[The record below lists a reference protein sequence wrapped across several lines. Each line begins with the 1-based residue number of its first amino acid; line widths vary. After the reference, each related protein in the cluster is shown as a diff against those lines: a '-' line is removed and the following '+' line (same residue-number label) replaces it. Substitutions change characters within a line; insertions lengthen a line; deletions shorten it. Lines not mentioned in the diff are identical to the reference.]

1 MINQAM
7 NQSRERLGEL
17 AVMQHRIDESEKMI
31 LRRAET
37 RLNEVN
43 TRIQEIW
50 SSSLERPREYMD
62 LMQERG
68 MLNMVIAQARRAS
81 IR

>member
-17 AVMQHRIDESEKMI
+17 AVMQHRINESEKMI

>member
-17 AVMQHRIDESEKMI
+17 AVMQHRINESEKMI
-31 LRRAET
+31 LRRAEA

-50 SSSLERPREYMD
+50 SSSLERPREYMN

>member
-17 AVMQHRIDESEKMI
+17 AVMQHRINESEKMI
-31 LRRAET
+31 LRRAEA

>member
-17 AVMQHRIDESEKMI
+17 AVMQRRIDESEKMI
-31 LRRAET
+31 LRRAEA

-68 MLNMVIAQARRAS
+68 MLNMVIAQARAS
-81 IR
+81 IQ

>member
-17 AVMQHRIDESEKMI
+17 AVLQHRINESEKMI
-31 LRRAET
+31 LGRAET

-43 TRIQEIW
+43 TRIQEIR
-50 SSSLERPREYMD
+50 SSSLDRPREYMD

-68 MLNMVIAQARRAS
+68 MLNMVIAQARAS
-81 IR
+81 IQ

>member
-17 AVMQHRIDESEKMI
+17 AVMQRRIDESEKMI

-68 MLNMVIAQARRAS
+68 MLNMVIAQARAS
-81 IR
+81 IQ

>member
-17 AVMQHRIDESEKMI
+17 AVMQHRINESEKMI

-68 MLNMVIAQARRAS
+68 MLNMVIAQARAS
-81 IR
+81 IQ

>member
-17 AVMQHRIDESEKMI
+17 AVMQRRIDESEKMI

>member
-17 AVMQHRIDESEKMI
+17 AVMQRRIDESEKMI

-50 SSSLERPREYMD
+50 SSSLERPREYMN

>member
-7 NQSRERLGEL
+7 NQSREWLGEL
-17 AVMQHRIDESEKMI
+17 AVMQRRIDESEKMI
-31 LRRAET
+31 LRRAEA

-50 SSSLERPREYMD
+50 SSALDRPREYMD
-62 LMQERG
+62 LVQERG
-68 MLNMVIAQARRAS
+68 MLNMVIAQARAS

>member
-17 AVMQHRIDESEKMI
+17 AVMQRRIDESEKMI

-50 SSSLERPREYMD
+50 SYSLERPREYMD

-68 MLNMVIAQARRAS
+68 MLNMVIAQARAS
-81 IR
+81 IQ

>member
-17 AVMQHRIDESEKMI
+17 VVMQRRIDESEKMI
-31 LRRAET
+31 LRRAEA

>member
-17 AVMQHRIDESEKMI
+17 AVMQHRINESEKMI
-31 LRRAET
+31 LRRAEA

-68 MLNMVIAQARRAS
+68 MLNMVIAQARAS
-81 IR
+81 IQ